1 MAPIPRDDESTARSR
16 DAGSFEPYSALPAGP
31 GEPWTQALEH
41 LRLQPVSAV
50 EWHCTKDW
58 ALGPR
63 QVQDAMW
70 FWIEAGAGWGQIAGA
85 PRFRL
90 EPGRLMLI
98 PQAAEHSVRQDPGS
112 RGMHVLTCHFYAHV
126 FGGLDLLALAGFPHC
141 TAHPPGSPVPAACHA
156 LVREFGLKA
165 PGWRAAMLA
174 EIQRVLFVLLRTCG
188 EAFEPHDAAGSPRL
202 WPALQQLDLRWAD
215 PDLRVADL
223 ARTVHLSEV
232 QFRKLFR
239 KVTGLSPVR
248 FLQRRRIERAGHLL
262 RAGELSIEQIA
273 RACGFRDAPFFCRVF
288 RAWTQTTP
296 GRFRHLKSV

>member
-1 MAPIPRDDESTARSR
+1 MALKPQYDESTARAR
-16 DAGSFEPYSALPAGP
+16 EAGSFEPFPALPAGP
-31 GEPWTQALEH
+31 GIPWAQALEH
-41 LRLQPVSAV
+41 VHLQPESAV
-50 EWHCTKDW
+50 EWRCTKDW

-90 EPGRLMLI
+90 GPGSLMLI
-98 PQAAEHSVRQDPGS
+98 PQGAEHTVRQDPGGD
-112 RGMHVLTCHFYAHV
+112 GMHLLTCHFYAHV
-126 FGGLDLLALAGFPHC
+126 FGGLDLLALAGFPNH
-141 TAHPPGSPVPAACHA
+141 TIHASGSPVPAACHA
-156 LVREFGLKA
+156 LVREFGVKA
-165 PGWRAAMLA
+165 PGWRPAMLA
-174 EIQRVLFVLLRTCG
+174 EIQRVLFMLLRTHG
-188 EAFEPHDAAGSPRL
+188 AAFHPHEAAGSPRL
-202 WPALQQLDLRWAD
+202 WPALQELDARWAD

-223 ARTVHLSEV
+223 ARAVHLSEV

-262 RAGELSIEQIA
+262 RAGELSIEQTA
-273 RACGFRDAPFFCRVF
+273 SACGFRDAPFFCRVF

-296 GRFRHLKSV
+296 GRFRHQESV